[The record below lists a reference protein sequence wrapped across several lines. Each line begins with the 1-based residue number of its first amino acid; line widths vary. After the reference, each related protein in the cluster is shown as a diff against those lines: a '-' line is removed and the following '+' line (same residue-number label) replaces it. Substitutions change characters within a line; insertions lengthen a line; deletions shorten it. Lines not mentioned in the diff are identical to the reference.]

1 MLLAVGLTVVASLT
15 AFLFYMLYFKEGPAR
30 MEPSPMIIVKSKQTT
45 PRPAIKA
52 TPTPA
57 PKAATPAPAPKTP
70 QPRAGL
76 QKSRPRPARHASRKA
91 ASGPFSPE
99 LGARAFRKH
108 NGALSHCFNKHS
120 AGDAPEI
127 KLQVISTITA
137 DGKVSAVRLEPVAQ
151 GDTLLGKCIT
161 NVAGTVRYPAHDRPR
176 VNFVQPLRV
185 KRQQP

>member
-1 MLLAVGLTVVASLT
+1 
-15 AFLFYMLYFKEGPAR
+15 
-30 MEPSPMIIVKSKQTT
+30 MIIVKSKQTT